1 MNHARP
7 RSARL
12 VSSKRTSGP
21 PPFITEFYR
30 QEFIRH
36 RQCLQAQREYFS
48 PQAIEGADRALAL
61 VLGQLDRLCAQD
73 DADRVMSALL
83 KQFNAVTGLSAWTD
97 PPQRH

>member
-1 MNHARP
+1 M
-7 RSARL
+7 
-12 VSSKRTSGP
+12 VSSKRISSLP
-21 PPFITEFYR
+21 PLITDFYR
-30 QEFIRH
+30 EEFIRH

-48 PQAIEGADRALAL
+48 EQAIDGADRALAL

-83 KQFNAVTGLSAWTD
+83 KQFNAVTGLSAWSD